1 MNVKKQ
7 VISAC
12 LAGTML
18 LGTAMPAM
26 AVSVDQLTDVKKTD
40 WFYSAVEYVAQKD
53 YMIGVTDDLF
63 APYRDLSRAMFV
75 TILHRLDGE
84 PSVDTRATFKDVP
97 ADAWCAD
104 SVSWAVQNGIVYGFN
119 EEQFAPDA
127 PVTRQQMCVMMIR
140 FLDYRAKKD
149 NVTFKTT
156 NQEKTFL
163 DAASIGDFAKD
174 AVKRCQMLGLMF
186 GDEAGNFNPQ
196 ANATRAQVAVVI
208 QRLDTLLANAV
219 KAEESE
225 SEGGSGGGGGGGGG
239 GDNDNNP
246 TPPTAQT
253 ANYVVKATVNVPD
266 KVSTTDPE
274 FMAAYN
280 NVTIDGTTVT
290 NDATFAQVV
299 NALVSGTENENTLK
313 TTINKALKKVK
324 GKSVTQT
331 VNGQKATIKIS
342 EGGVISASVSVNVT
356 DLTSG
361 AQTFALRAVTQD
373 QLQDLIGKL
382 QNGGSM
388 TFTKDEVLAMG
399 DLIDKADEVATMP
412 ADELQQ
418 KIDQVV
424 ADKPELGQI
433 VSGMTPDIVQQA
445 AEDYKGQMEE
455 VLTDLGVT
463 KEDIAQGN
471 IPEDIETVVVKK
483 EPVVM
488 NVQLDLGTYLTDAVN
503 KFNSSKASAL
513 DRMEKELYPDGSKT
527 IDKDQA
533 GALYDLNNP
542 ANYVTDNGNG
552 TLTLK
557 AASVYVNL
565 IKSNV
570 TDSMAFYESLD
581 EDAAFYESLLNR
593 VQSKYQDGYGVTYT
607 GSVAD
612 AAALMGDKDGMLVN
626 ESLNFRNSTTF
637 SITVTASEGT
647 YDSWL
652 DLITGKFSQADGILP
667 GEMPSILANMLGE
680 YTITLNVTKQ

>member
-239 GDNDNNP
+239 GDNP

-299 NALVSGTENENTLK
+299 NALVSGTENETTLK
-313 TTINKALKKVK
+313 NAVNEALNKVK

-533 GALYDLNNP
+533 GTLYDLNNP

-637 SITVTASEGT
+637 SITVTASEDT

-652 DLITGKFSQADGILP
+652 DLITGKFSQAESILP
-667 GEMPSILANMLGE
+667 GEMPSILANVLGE

>member
-12 LAGTML
+12 LAGTIL

-156 NQEKTFL
+156 NQAKTFL

-225 SEGGSGGGGGGGGG
+225 SEGGSGGGGGGGVGG
-239 GDNDNNP
+239 DNNP
-246 TPPTAQT
+246 TPPPAQT

-313 TTINKALKKVK
+313 NAVNEALNKVK

>member
-1 MNVKKQ
+1 MNVKKE
-7 VISAC
+7 VLSAC

-40 WFYSAVEYVAQKD
+40 WFYSAVQYVAQKD

-75 TILHRLDGE
+75 VILHRLDGE
-84 PSVDTRATFKDVP
+84 PSVATSTTFADVP
-97 ADAWCAD
+97 ADAWCA
-104 SVSWAVQNGIVYGFN
+104 SAVSWAVQNGIVYGFN
-119 EEQFAPDA
+119 DQQFAPNA
-127 PVTRQQMCVMMIR
+127 PVTRQQMCVMMNR
-140 FLDYRAKKD
+140 FLNYRAKKD

-156 NQEKTFL
+156 NQATTFL

-174 AVKRCQMLGLMF
+174 AVRRCQMWGLMF

-196 ANATRAQVAVVI
+196 ANATRAQVAVVV
-208 QRLDTLLANAV
+208 QRLDTLLANAT

-225 SEGGSGGGGGGGGG
+225 SSSSSGGGGGGGGG
-239 GDNDNNP
+239 GTEP
-246 TPPTAQT
+246 TPPTEQI
-253 ANYVVKATVNVPD
+253 ANYVIKATVNVPD

-274 FMAAYN
+274 LLATYN
-280 NVTIDGTTVT
+280 DVTIDGTTVT
-290 NDATFAQVV
+290 NDVTFAQVV

-313 TTINKALKKVK
+313 TAINEALNKVK
-324 GKSVTQT
+324 GKSITQT
-331 VNGQKATIKIS
+331 INGQKATIEIS
-342 EGGVISASVSVNVT
+342 EGGVIKASVSVNVT

-361 AQTFALRAVTQD
+361 GVQTFALRAVTQD
-373 QLQDLIGKL
+373 QLEALIGKL

-388 TFTKDEVLAMG
+388 SFTKDELVAMG
-399 DLIDKADEVATMP
+399 DLIDKAQKVVDMP
-412 ADELQQ
+412 DDELKQ
-418 KIDQVV
+418 KIEQVV
-424 ADKPELGQI
+424 ADKPELEQV

-445 AEDYKGQMEE
+445 AQEYKGQMEE

-463 KEDIAQGN
+463 KEDIDQGN
-471 IPEDIETVVVKK
+471 IPDDIETVVVEK

-488 NVQLDLGTYLTDAVN
+488 NVQMNLGTYLTNAVN

-513 DRMEKELYPDGSKT
+513 ERMEEELYPDGSKT

-542 ANYVTDNGNG
+542 ANYVTDNGDG

-557 AASVYVNL
+557 AASAYLNL

-570 TDSMAFYESLD
+570 TNSMAFYESLN

-593 VQSKYQDGYGVTYT
+593 VQAKYQSGYGVTYS

-612 AAALMGDKDGMLVN
+612 AAALMGDKDGMLVD

-637 SITVTASEGT
+637 SMTVTATEDT

-652 DLITGKFSQADGILP
+652 DLITGKFSQAESILP
-667 GEMPSILANMLGE
+667 GEMPSILANVLGE

>member
-225 SEGGSGGGGGGGGG
+225 SEGGSGGGGGG
-239 GDNDNNP
+239 DNP

-313 TTINKALKKVK
+313 NAVNEALNKVK

>member
-1 MNVKKQ
+1 MKKQ

-12 LAGTML
+12 LAGTVL
-18 LGTAMPAM
+18 LGTATMPAM

-40 WFYSAVEYVAQKD
+40 WFYSAVQYVAEKD

-63 APYRDLSRAMFV
+63 APSREVSRAMFV
-75 TILHRLDGE
+75 VILHRMDGE
-84 PSVDTRATFKDVP
+84 PSVATSTTFADVP
-97 ADAWCAD
+97 ADAWCAKA
-104 SVSWAVQNGIVYGFN
+104 VSWAVQNGIVYGLN
-119 EEQFAPDA
+119 EKEFAPNA
-127 PVTRQQMCVMMIR
+127 PVTRQQMCVMMDR

-149 NVTFKTT
+149 NKTFKTT
-156 NQEKTFL
+156 NQAKTFL
-163 DAASIGDFAKD
+163 DADSIGAFAKE
-174 AVKRCQMLGLMF
+174 AVKQCQMLGLMN
-186 GDEAGNFNPQ
+186 GDKEGNFNPKN
-196 ANATRAQVAVVI
+196 NATRAEVAVVV
-208 QRLDTLLANAV
+208 QRLDTLLATA
-219 KAEESE
+219 KEE
-225 SEGGSGGGGGGGGG
+225 EGGAGGGGGGGGG
-239 GDNDNNP
+239 GESP
-246 TPPTAQT
+246 ATQT
-253 ANYVVKATVNVPD
+253 AAYTVKATLDVPD

-274 FMAAYN
+274 LMAAYN

-290 NDATFAQVV
+290 NDPTFAQVV

-313 TTINKALKKVK
+313 NAVNEALNKVK

-388 TFTKDEVLAMG
+388 TFTKDELVAMG

-445 AEDYKGQMEE
+445 AEDYKGQMEA
-455 VLTDLGVT
+455 VLQETLDKAGVSDV
-463 KEDIAQGN
+463 ESLDDDFVSEEI
-471 IPEDIETVVVKK
+471 VK

-488 NVQLDLGTYLTDAVN
+488 NVQLDLGTYLTNAVN
-503 KFNSSKASAL
+503 KFNSSKAAAL

-542 ANYVTDNGNG
+542 ANYVADNGDG

-557 AASVYVNL
+557 ASSVYFDL
-565 IKSNV
+565 IKNNV
-570 TDSMAFYESLD
+570 AKSVAFYESLG
-581 EDAAFYESLLNR
+581 EDAAFYEGLLNR
-593 VQSKYQDGYGVTYT
+593 VQAKYQDGYGVTYT

-612 AAALMGDKDGMLVN
+612 AAALMGDKDGIFVDA
-626 ESLNFRNSTTF
+626 SKNFRNTMTF
-637 SITVTASEGT
+637 SVTVTASEDT

-652 DLITGKFSQADGILP
+652 DLITGKFSQAESILP
-667 GEMPSILANMLGE
+667 GEMPSILANVLGE

>member
-84 PSVDTRATFKDVP
+84 PSVDTRAIFKDVP

-156 NQEKTFL
+156 NQAKTFL

-239 GDNDNNP
+239 GDNNP
-246 TPPTAQT
+246 TPPPAQT

-313 TTINKALKKVK
+313 TTINEALNKVK
-324 GKSVTQT
+324 GKSITQT
-331 VNGQKATIKIS
+331 VNGQKVTIEIS
-342 EGGVISASVSVNVT
+342 EGGVIKASMSVKVT
-356 DLTSG
+356 DLTG
-361 AQTFALRAVTQD
+361 EAQGISLLAAD
-373 QLQDLIGKL
+373 QSQMEALIGKL
-382 QNGGSM
+382 QDGGKM
-388 TFTKDEVLAMG
+388 TFSKDELVLMD
-399 DLIDKADEVATMP
+399 DLINKAQEVQDM
-412 ADELQQ
+412 
-418 KIDQVV
+418 DQDAFDTKVEQIV
-424 ADKPELGQI
+424 AEKPELKQV
-433 VSGMTPDIVQQA
+433 VSGLTLDAVQQA
-445 AEDYKGQMEE
+445 AQDYQGQMEDI
-455 VLTDLGVT
+455 LTEIGVDRS
-463 KEDIAQGN
+463 DIATLPDDYTSQ
-471 IPEDIETVVVKK
+471 ETTDK
-483 EPVVM
+483 EPVLM
-488 NVQLDLGTYLTDAVN
+488 NVAVNLGTYLTNAVN
-503 KFNSSKASAL
+503 KFNSSKAAAL

-637 SITVTASEGT
+637 SITVTASEDT

-667 GEMPSILANMLGE
+667 GEMPSILAGE

>member
-84 PSVDTRATFKDVP
+84 PSVDTRAIFKDVP

-156 NQEKTFL
+156 NQAKTFL

-239 GDNDNNP
+239 GDKP

-274 FMAAYN
+274 LMAAYN

-290 NDATFAQVV
+290 NDPTFAQVV

-313 TTINKALKKVK
+313 NAVNEALNKVK

-373 QLQDLIGKL
+373 QLEALIGKL
-382 QNGGSM
+382 QQGGSM
-388 TFTKDEVLAMG
+388 TFNKNELVAMG

-445 AEDYKGQMEE
+445 AEDYKGQMET
-455 VLTDLGVT
+455 VLQETLDKAGVSDV
-463 KEDIAQGN
+463 ESLDDDFVSEEI
-471 IPEDIETVVVKK
+471 VK

-488 NVQLDLGTYLTDAVN
+488 NVQLDLGAYLTDAVN

-637 SITVTASEGT
+637 SITVTASEDT

>member
-239 GDNDNNP
+239 GGDNP

-274 FMAAYN
+274 LMAAYN

-313 TTINKALKKVK
+313 NAVNEALNKVK

-331 VNGQKATIKIS
+331 VNSQKATIKIS

-361 AQTFALRAVTQD
+361 AQTFALCAVTQD

>member
-1 MNVKKQ
+1 MKKQ

-12 LAGTML
+12 LAGTIL

-225 SEGGSGGGGGGGGG
+225 SEGGSGGGGGGGDG
-239 GDNDNNP
+239 GDNP

-266 KVSTTDPE
+266 EVSTTDPE

-313 TTINKALKKVK
+313 NAVNEALNKVK
-324 GKSVTQT
+324 GKSVIQT

>member
-84 PSVDTRATFKDVP
+84 PSVDTRAIFKDVP

-156 NQEKTFL
+156 NQAKTFL

-239 GDNDNNP
+239 GEKPP

-290 NDATFAQVV
+290 NDPTFAQVV

-313 TTINKALKKVK
+313 TVNEALKKVK

-342 EGGVISASVSVNVT
+342 KGGVISASVSVNVT

-382 QNGGSM
+382 QQGGSM
-388 TFTKDEVLAMG
+388 TFNKNELVAMG

-445 AEDYKGQMEE
+445 AEDYKGQMET
-455 VLTDLGVT
+455 VLQETLDKAGVSDV
-463 KEDIAQGN
+463 ESLDDDFVSEEI
-471 IPEDIETVVVKK
+471 VK

-488 NVQLDLGTYLTDAVN
+488 NVQLDLGAYLTDAVN

-637 SITVTASEGT
+637 SITVTASEDT

>member
-84 PSVDTRATFKDVP
+84 PSVDTRAIFKDVP

-156 NQEKTFL
+156 NQAKTFL

-239 GDNDNNP
+239 GDNNP

-313 TTINKALKKVK
+313 NDVNEALNKVK
-324 GKSVTQT
+324 GKSVIQT

>member
-84 PSVDTRATFKDVP
+84 PSVDTRAIFKDVP

-156 NQEKTFL
+156 NQAKTFL

-239 GDNDNNP
+239 GDKP

-274 FMAAYN
+274 LMAAYN

-290 NDATFAQVV
+290 NDPTFAQVV

-313 TTINKALKKVK
+313 NAVNEALNKVK

-373 QLQDLIGKL
+373 QLEALIGKL

-542 ANYVTDNGNG
+542 ANYVADNGDG

-593 VQSKYQDGYGVTYT
+593 VQAKYQDGYGVTYT

-612 AAALMGDKDGMLVN
+612 AAALMGDKDGIFVDA
-626 ESLNFRNSTTF
+626 SKNFRNTMTF
-637 SITVTASEGT
+637 SVTVTASEDT

>member
-84 PSVDTRATFKDVP
+84 PSVDTRAIFKDVP

-156 NQEKTFL
+156 NQAKTFL

-239 GDNDNNP
+239 GDNNP

-313 TTINKALKKVK
+313 NDVNEALNKVK
-324 GKSVTQT
+324 GKSVIQT

-361 AQTFALRAVTQD
+361 AQTFAMRAVTQD
-373 QLQDLIGKL
+373 QLEALIGKL
-382 QNGGSM
+382 QQGGSM
-388 TFTKDEVLAMG
+388 TFNKNELVAMG
-399 DLIDKADEVATMP
+399 DLIDKAQEVATMP
-412 ADELQQ
+412 ADEL
-418 KIDQVV
+418 
-424 ADKPELGQI
+424 P
-433 VSGMTPDIVQQA
+433 
-445 AEDYKGQMEE
+445 AE
-455 VLTDLGVT
+455 
-463 KEDIAQGN
+463 N
-471 IPEDIETVVVKK
+471 
-483 EPVVM
+483 
-488 NVQLDLGTYLTDAVN
+488 
-503 KFNSSKASAL
+503 
-513 DRMEKELYPDGSKT
+513 
-527 IDKDQA
+527 
-533 GALYDLNNP
+533 
-542 ANYVTDNGNG
+542 
-552 TLTLK
+552 
-557 AASVYVNL
+557 
-565 IKSNV
+565 
-570 TDSMAFYESLD
+570 
-581 EDAAFYESLLNR
+581 
-593 VQSKYQDGYGVTYT
+593 
-607 GSVAD
+607 
-612 AAALMGDKDGMLVN
+612 
-626 ESLNFRNSTTF
+626 
-637 SITVTASEGT
+637 
-647 YDSWL
+647 
-652 DLITGKFSQADGILP
+652 
-667 GEMPSILANMLGE
+667 
-680 YTITLNVTKQ
+680 

>member
-1 MNVKKQ
+1 MKKQ

-12 LAGTML
+12 LAGTIL

-75 TILHRLDGE
+75 TILRRLDGE

-239 GDNDNNP
+239 GDNP

-313 TTINKALKKVK
+313 NAVNEALNKVK
-324 GKSVTQT
+324 GKSVIQT

>member
-84 PSVDTRATFKDVP
+84 PSVDTRAIFKDVP

-156 NQEKTFL
+156 NQAKTFL

-239 GDNDNNP
+239 GDNP

-299 NALVSGTENENTLK
+299 NALVSGTGNENTLK
-313 TTINKALKKVK
+313 NAVDEALNKVK
-324 GKSVTQT
+324 GKSVIQT

>member
-1 MNVKKQ
+1 MRAAVQRGLNIDSVDRFGNTGLCHAILQ
-7 VISAC
+7 NNCTAYNAFRSAGANPRSPC
-12 LAGTML
+12 IQNIPTRQYDNFMDQSCAAAITDTPRQAYNKFNEGEFIIAKRTWIIGGILLAGGL
-18 LGTAMPAM
+18 
-26 AVSVDQLTDVKKTD
+26 
-40 WFYSAVEYVAQKD
+40 VA
-53 YMIGVTDDLF
+53 
-63 APYRDLSRAMFV
+63 
-75 TILHRLDGE
+75 IL
-84 PSVDTRATFKDVP
+84 A
-97 ADAWCAD
+97 
-104 SVSWAVQNGIVYGFN
+104 
-119 EEQFAPDA
+119 
-127 PVTRQQMCVMMIR
+127 
-140 FLDYRAKKD
+140 
-149 NVTFKTT
+149 
-156 NQEKTFL
+156 
-163 DAASIGDFAKD
+163 
-174 AVKRCQMLGLMF
+174 
-186 GDEAGNFNPQ
+186 
-196 ANATRAQVAVVI
+196 
-208 QRLDTLLANAV
+208 
-219 KAEESE
+219 
-225 SEGGSGGGGGGGGG
+225 GGGGGGG
-239 GDNDNNP
+239 GDNP

-313 TTINKALKKVK
+313 NAVNEALNKVK

-388 TFTKDEVLAMG
+388 TFTKDEVLAIG

-471 IPEDIETVVVKK
+471 IPEDIENVVVKK

>member
-84 PSVDTRATFKDVP
+84 PSVDTRAIFKDVP

-156 NQEKTFL
+156 NQAKTFL

-239 GDNDNNP
+239 GDNP

-274 FMAAYN
+274 LMAAYN

-313 TTINKALKKVK
+313 TAVNEALNKVK

-445 AEDYKGQMEE
+445 AQDYKGQMEE

-488 NVQLDLGTYLTDAVN
+488 NVQLDLGAYLTDAVN

>member
-1 MNVKKQ
+1 MKKQ

-239 GDNDNNP
+239 GDDNP

-299 NALVSGTENENTLK
+299 NALVSGTENETTLK
-313 TTINKALKKVK
+313 NAVNEALNKVK

-637 SITVTASEGT
+637 SITVTASEDT

-652 DLITGKFSQADGILP
+652 DLITGKFSQAESILP
-667 GEMPSILANMLGE
+667 GEMPSILANVLGE

>member
-12 LAGTML
+12 LAGTVL
-18 LGTAMPAM
+18 LGTATMPAM

-40 WFYSAVEYVAQKD
+40 WFYSAVQYVAEKD

-63 APYRDLSRAMFV
+63 APSREVSRAMFV
-75 TILHRLDGE
+75 VILHRMDGE
-84 PSVDTRATFKDVP
+84 PSVATSTTFADVP
-97 ADAWCAD
+97 ADAWCAKA
-104 SVSWAVQNGIVYGFN
+104 VSWAVQNGIVYGLN
-119 EEQFAPDA
+119 EKEFAPNA
-127 PVTRQQMCVMMIR
+127 PVTRQQMCVMMDR

-149 NVTFKTT
+149 NKTFKTT
-156 NQEKTFL
+156 NAAKTFL
-163 DAASIGDFAKD
+163 DADSIGAFAKE
-174 AVKRCQMLGLMF
+174 AVKQCQMLGLMN
-186 GDEAGNFNPQ
+186 GDKEGNFNPKN
-196 ANATRAQVAVVI
+196 NATRAEVAVVV

-225 SEGGSGGGGGGGGG
+225 SEGGSGGGGGGG
-239 GDNDNNP
+239 DKP

-274 FMAAYN
+274 LMAAYN

-290 NDATFAQVV
+290 NDPTFAQVV

-313 TTINKALKKVK
+313 NAVNEALNKVK
-324 GKSVTQT
+324 GKSITQT

-503 KFNSSKASAL
+503 KFNSSKAAAL

-542 ANYVTDNGNG
+542 ANYVADNGDG

-557 AASVYVNL
+557 ASSVYFDL
-565 IKSNV
+565 IKNNV
-570 TDSMAFYESLD
+570 AKSVAFYESLG
-581 EDAAFYESLLNR
+581 EDAAFYEGLLNR
-593 VQSKYQDGYGVTYT
+593 VQAKYQDGYGVTYT

-612 AAALMGDKDGMLVN
+612 AAALMGDKDGIFVDA
-626 ESLNFRNSTTF
+626 SKNFRNTMTF
-637 SITVTASEGT
+637 SVTVTASEDT

-652 DLITGKFSQADGILP
+652 DLITGKFSQAESILP
-667 GEMPSILANMLGE
+667 GEMPSILANVLGE

>member
-12 LAGTML
+12 LAGTIL

-156 NQEKTFL
+156 NQAKTFL

-239 GDNDNNP
+239 GDNP

-290 NDATFAQVV
+290 NDPTFAQVV

-313 TTINKALKKVK
+313 NAVNEALNKVK

>member
-12 LAGTML
+12 LAGTIL

-225 SEGGSGGGGGGGGG
+225 SEGGSGGGGGGGGD
-239 GDNDNNP
+239 GDNP

-313 TTINKALKKVK
+313 NAVNEALNKVK
-324 GKSVTQT
+324 GKSVIQT

>member
-1 MNVKKQ
+1 MKKQ

-12 LAGTML
+12 LAGTIL

-239 GDNDNNP
+239 GDNP

-313 TTINKALKKVK
+313 NAVNEALNKVK
-324 GKSVTQT
+324 GKSVIQT

-463 KEDIAQGN
+463 KEDIARGN
-471 IPEDIETVVVKK
+471 IPENIETVVVKK

>member
-1 MNVKKQ
+1 MKKQ

-84 PSVDTRATFKDVP
+84 PSVDTRAIFKDVP

-186 GDEAGNFNPQ
+186 GDEAGNFNPL

-239 GDNDNNP
+239 GDNP

-313 TTINKALKKVK
+313 NAVNEALNKVK
-324 GKSVTQT
+324 GKSVIQT

>member
-12 LAGTML
+12 LAGTVL
-18 LGTAMPAM
+18 LGTATMPAM

-40 WFYSAVEYVAQKD
+40 WFYSAVQYVAEKD

-63 APYRDLSRAMFV
+63 APSREVSRAMFV
-75 TILHRLDGE
+75 VILHRMDGE
-84 PSVDTRATFKDVP
+84 PSVATSTTFADVP
-97 ADAWCAD
+97 ADAWCAKA
-104 SVSWAVQNGIVYGFN
+104 VSWAVQNGIVYGLN
-119 EEQFAPDA
+119 EKEFAPNA
-127 PVTRQQMCVMMIR
+127 PVTRQQMCVMMDR

-149 NVTFKTT
+149 NKTFKTT
-156 NQEKTFL
+156 NAAKTFL

-225 SEGGSGGGGGGGGG
+225 SEGGSGGGGG
-239 GDNDNNP
+239 
-246 TPPTAQT
+246 TAQT

-274 FMAAYN
+274 LMAAYN

-290 NDATFAQVV
+290 NDPTFAQVV

-313 TTINKALKKVK
+313 TTINEALNKVK
-324 GKSVTQT
+324 GKSVIQT

-361 AQTFALRAVTQD
+361 AQTFAMRAVTQD
-373 QLQDLIGKL
+373 QLEALIGKL
-382 QNGGSM
+382 QQGGSM
-388 TFTKDEVLAMG
+388 TFNKNELVAMG
-399 DLIDKADEVATMP
+399 DLIDKAQEVATMP

-424 ADKPELGQI
+424 AGKPELEQM
-433 VSGMTPDIVQQA
+433 VSGMTPEDVKQA
-445 AEDYKGQMEE
+445 AQGYQSQVQE
-455 VLTDLGVT
+455 VMDKVLADAGVDSPADLDDDFKSTPV
-463 KEDIAQGN
+463 E
-471 IPEDIETVVVKK
+471 K

-637 SITVTASEGT
+637 SITVTASEDT

>member
-239 GDNDNNP
+239 GDNNP

-313 TTINKALKKVK
+313 NAVNEALNKVK
-324 GKSVTQT
+324 GKSVIQT

>member
-84 PSVDTRATFKDVP
+84 PSVDTRAIFKDVP

-156 NQEKTFL
+156 NQAKTFL

-239 GDNDNNP
+239 GDNNP

-313 TTINKALKKVK
+313 NAVNEALNKVK
-324 GKSVTQT
+324 GKSVIQT

>member
-1 MNVKKQ
+1 
-7 VISAC
+7 
-12 LAGTML
+12 
-18 LGTAMPAM
+18 
-26 AVSVDQLTDVKKTD
+26 
-40 WFYSAVEYVAQKD
+40 
-53 YMIGVTDDLF
+53 
-63 APYRDLSRAMFV
+63 
-75 TILHRLDGE
+75 
-84 PSVDTRATFKDVP
+84 
-97 ADAWCAD
+97 
-104 SVSWAVQNGIVYGFN
+104 
-119 EEQFAPDA
+119 
-127 PVTRQQMCVMMIR
+127 
-140 FLDYRAKKD
+140 
-149 NVTFKTT
+149 
-156 NQEKTFL
+156 
-163 DAASIGDFAKD
+163 
-174 AVKRCQMLGLMF
+174 
-186 GDEAGNFNPQ
+186 
-196 ANATRAQVAVVI
+196 
-208 QRLDTLLANAV
+208 
-219 KAEESE
+219 
-225 SEGGSGGGGGGGGG
+225 
-239 GDNDNNP
+239 
-246 TPPTAQT
+246 
-253 ANYVVKATVNVPD
+253 
-266 KVSTTDPE
+266 
-274 FMAAYN
+274 
-280 NVTIDGTTVT
+280 
-290 NDATFAQVV
+290 
-299 NALVSGTENENTLK
+299 
-313 TTINKALKKVK
+313 
-324 GKSVTQT
+324 
-331 VNGQKATIKIS
+331 
-342 EGGVISASVSVNVT
+342 
-356 DLTSG
+356 
-361 AQTFALRAVTQD
+361 
-373 QLQDLIGKL
+373 
-382 QNGGSM
+382 M

>member
-1 MNVKKQ
+1 MKKQ

-156 NQEKTFL
+156 NQAKTFL

-225 SEGGSGGGGGGGGG
+225 SEGGSGGGGGG
-239 GDNDNNP
+239 DDKP

-274 FMAAYN
+274 LMAAYN

-290 NDATFAQVV
+290 NDPTFAQVV

-313 TTINKALKKVK
+313 NAVNEALNKVK

-373 QLQDLIGKL
+373 QLEALIGKL

-542 ANYVTDNGNG
+542 ANYVADNGDG

-593 VQSKYQDGYGVTYT
+593 VQAKYQDGYGVTYT

-612 AAALMGDKDGMLVN
+612 AAALMGDKDGIFVDA
-626 ESLNFRNSTTF
+626 SKNFRNTMTF
-637 SITVTASEGT
+637 SVTVTASEDT

>member
-225 SEGGSGGGGGGGGG
+225 SEGGSGGGGGGGDGG
-239 GDNDNNP
+239 HNP

-253 ANYVVKATVNVPD
+253 ANYVVEATVNVPD

-299 NALVSGTENENTLK
+299 NALVSGTENENMLK
-313 TTINKALKKVK
+313 NAVNEALNKVK

>member
-84 PSVDTRATFKDVP
+84 PSVDTRAIFKDVP

-156 NQEKTFL
+156 NQAKTFL

-239 GDNDNNP
+239 GDNP

-274 FMAAYN
+274 LMAAYN

-290 NDATFAQVV
+290 NDPTFAQVV

-313 TTINKALKKVK
+313 NAVNEALNKVK

-361 AQTFALRAVTQD
+361 AQTFAMRAVTQD
-373 QLQDLIGKL
+373 QLEALIAKLQKGGAMTFSKNELVAMDDLI
-382 QNGGSM
+382 
-388 TFTKDEVLAMG
+388 TKAQEVQDMDQGAF
-399 DLIDKADEVATMP
+399 DTKVEQIVA
-412 ADELQQ
+412 E
-418 KIDQVV
+418 
-424 ADKPELGQI
+424 KPELKQV
-433 VSGMTPDIVQQA
+433 VSGLTLDAVQQA
-445 AEDYKGQMEE
+445 AEDYKGQMEA
-455 VLTDLGVT
+455 VLQETLDKAGVSDVESLDDDFVSE
-463 KEDIAQGN
+463 KI
-471 IPEDIETVVVKK
+471 VK

-637 SITVTASEGT
+637 SITVTASEDT

>member
-239 GDNDNNP
+239 GDNP

-313 TTINKALKKVK
+313 NAVNEALNKVK

-361 AQTFALRAVTQD
+361 AQTFALCAVTQD

>member
-84 PSVDTRATFKDVP
+84 PSVDTRAIFKDVP

-239 GDNDNNP
+239 GDNP

-313 TTINKALKKVK
+313 NAVNEALNKVK

-455 VLTDLGVT
+455 VLTVLGVT

>member
-1 MNVKKQ
+1 MKKQ

-84 PSVDTRATFKDVP
+84 PSVDTRAIFKDVP

-156 NQEKTFL
+156 NQAKTFL

-239 GDNDNNP
+239 GDKP

-274 FMAAYN
+274 LMAAYN

-290 NDATFAQVV
+290 NDPTFAQVV

-313 TTINKALKKVK
+313 NAVNEALNKVK

-373 QLQDLIGKL
+373 QLEALIGKL

-542 ANYVTDNGNG
+542 ANYVADNGDG

-593 VQSKYQDGYGVTYT
+593 VQAKYQDGYGVTYT

-612 AAALMGDKDGMLVN
+612 AAALMGDKDGIFVDA
-626 ESLNFRNSTTF
+626 SKNFRNTMTF
-637 SITVTASEGT
+637 SVTVTASEDT

>member
-1 MNVKKQ
+1 MKKQ

-12 LAGTML
+12 LAGTVL
-18 LGTAMPAM
+18 LGTATMPAM

-40 WFYSAVEYVAQKD
+40 WFYSAVQYVAEKD

-63 APYRDLSRAMFV
+63 APSREVSRAMFV
-75 TILHRLDGE
+75 VILHRMDGE
-84 PSVDTRATFKDVP
+84 PSVATSTTFADVP
-97 ADAWCAD
+97 ADAWCAKA
-104 SVSWAVQNGIVYGFN
+104 VSWAVQNGIVYGLN
-119 EEQFAPDA
+119 EKEFAPNA
-127 PVTRQQMCVMMIR
+127 PVTRQQMCVMMDR

-149 NVTFKTT
+149 NKTFKTT
-156 NQEKTFL
+156 NTAKTFL
-163 DAASIGDFAKD
+163 DADSIGAFAKE
-174 AVKRCQMLGLMF
+174 AVKQCQMLGLMN
-186 GDEAGNFNPQ
+186 GDKEGNFNPKN
-196 ANATRAQVAVVI
+196 NATRAEVAVVV

-239 GDNDNNP
+239 SDKP

-274 FMAAYN
+274 LMAAYN

-290 NDATFAQVV
+290 NDATFGEVV

-313 TTINKALKKVK
+313 TAINEALNKVK

-361 AQTFALRAVTQD
+361 AQTFAMRAVTQD
-373 QLQDLIGKL
+373 QLEALIGKL
-382 QNGGSM
+382 QQGGSM
-388 TFTKDEVLAMG
+388 SFNKNELVAMG
-399 DLIDKADEVATMP
+399 DLIDKAQEVATMP

-424 ADKPELGQI
+424 AGKPELEQM
-433 VSGMTPDIVQQA
+433 VSGMTPEDVKQA
-445 AEDYKGQMEE
+445 AQGYQSQVQEVMDKVLADAGVDSPADLDEDFESTPVE
-455 VLTDLGVT
+455 
-463 KEDIAQGN
+463 
-471 IPEDIETVVVKK
+471 K
-483 EPVVM
+483 EPVTM

-626 ESLNFRNSTTF
+626 ESLNFRNSMTF
-637 SITVTASEGT
+637 SITVTASEDT

-652 DLITGKFSQADGILP
+652 DLITGKFSQAESILP
-667 GEMPSILANMLGE
+667 GEMPSILANVLGE

>member
-1 MNVKKQ
+1 MKKQ

-12 LAGTML
+12 LAGTIL

-75 TILHRLDGE
+75 TILHRMDGE

-156 NQEKTFL
+156 NQAKTFL

-239 GDNDNNP
+239 GDNNP

-313 TTINKALKKVK
+313 NAVNEALNKVK
-324 GKSVTQT
+324 GKSVIQT

-463 KEDIAQGN
+463 KENIAQGN